1 MSGRKI
7 VLDTETTGLE
17 VREGH
22 RIIEI
27 GCVELI
33 NRKRSRNDIQYYV
46 NPERDID
53 EGAQAIHGITRED
66 LVERPRFGEIAADLL
81 EYLKG
86 AELIIHNAEF
96 DLGFLNSELE
106 RAGAQFGRIQDYCT
120 VLDTLALAREK
131 HRGQRN
137 SLDALCIRYGIDNSQ
152 RVVHGARLDAEILAD
167 VYLAMTAGQAA
178 LFSDTGFAELDG
190 AQERQTARR
199 EPGMRLPV
207 ITPTEA
213 ELAEHERWLEVL
225 DKESQGHC
233 VYRHAPIAGAE

>member
-1 MSGRKI
+1 MNGRQV

-33 NRKRSRNDIQYYV
+33 NRRRTRNDLQVYL

-53 EGAQAIHGITRED
+53 EGAQAVHGITREA
-66 LVERPRFGEIAADLL
+66 LAERPRFAEVAADLL
-81 EYLKG
+81 AYLRG

-106 RAGAQFGRIQDYCT
+106 RAGPQFGRIQDRCT
-120 VLDTLALAREK
+120 VVDTLALAREK

-137 SLDALCIRYGIDNSQ
+137 SLDALCQRYAIDNSQ

-178 LFSDTGFAELDG
+178 LFSEPGLPELDRP
-190 AQERQTARR
+190 EARR
-199 EPGMRLPV
+199 QARRDPAVRLALIV
-207 ITPTEA
+207 PTAA
-213 ELAEHERWLEVL
+213 EQAEHERWLDLL
-225 DKESQGHC
+225 DKESGGHC
-233 VYRHAPIAGAE
+233 VYRHLPPAAEG